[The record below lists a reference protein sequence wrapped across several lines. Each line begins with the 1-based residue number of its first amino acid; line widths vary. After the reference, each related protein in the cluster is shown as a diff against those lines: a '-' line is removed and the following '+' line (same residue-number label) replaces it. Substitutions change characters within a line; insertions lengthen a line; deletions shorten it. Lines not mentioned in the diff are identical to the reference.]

1 MSDIKKETERKLF
14 NIARPNRPKEAKS
27 TKKASKTKSYI
38 KRSPASNH
46 MGHMLQNYSNSKAG
60 KIIGDDDNVDD
71 SDEESPGK
79 NAINVTA
86 INVAHNAKDQLTKS
100 QSEKSFANNLISRA
114 HKLNNTQLG
123 NRYSNTSTFKNKENR
138 QYVCDKKRFNFK

>member
-1 MSDIKKETERKLF
+1 MSDFKKDTERKLF

-38 KRSPASNH
+38 KKSPPSNH

-60 KIIGDDDNVDD
+60 KIIGDDDNVND
-71 SDEESPGK
+71 SIDESPGK
-79 NAINVTA
+79 LAAINATA
-86 INVAHNAKDQLTKS
+86 INIAHNDMDHLTKS
-100 QSEKSFANNLISRA
+100 QSEKSLANKFLSRT

-123 NRYSNTSTFKNKENR
+123 NRYSNTSTFKKKENK
-138 QYVCDKKRFNFK
+138 QYVYDQKNA